1 MKCDCLFFYLEL
13 SEILML
19 MLLIFYSRDFANS
32 LIYVP
37 LDKWLL
43 FAFKY
48 LTLHPKVKLSFY
60 NQDQSVKFET
70 EKSRVLRNSAR
81 PEILWDEQVHRETRE
96 K

>member
-1 MKCDCLFFYLEL
+1 MKCDYLFFFYLEL

-19 MLLIFYSRDFANS
+19 MLLIFYSRGFANS

-48 LTLHPKVKLSFY
+48 LTLHPKVKLSFC
-60 NQDQSVKFET
+60 NQDQSVKF
-70 EKSRVLRNSAR
+70 
-81 PEILWDEQVHRETRE
+81 
-96 K
+96 